1 PTPASP
7 KKRRFRPGTKA
18 LQEIRKY
25 QKSTELLLR
34 KGPFARL
41 VREVCEGFAGEYLR
55 WQVYALMAL
64 QEFRSDILF
73 LDSCKLFHHCPFL
86 LPHGEDVQKVLEQW
100 KEYKMGVPTYGAII
114 LDESLENA
122 LLVQGYLAKSGWGF
136 PKGKVNEDEAPH
148 DCAVREV
155 LEETGFDIKNR
166 IYKDR
171 YIEQKIT
178 DQLVRLYIIPGVSK
192 DTKFNPKTRK
202 EIRNIEWFP
211 IEKLPCHRND
221 MTPKSKLGLAP
232 NRFFMAIPF
241 IRPLREWISR
251 QKGES
256 TDSDEDFANNGN
268 TPGKPSDNARSK
280 SRRLA
285 GTDAFQG
292 DSLAK
297 YKQQKALGQLSQY
310 ELNQNPNL
318 KGNGKKFQDSPH
330 VKKGAGDNGASN
342 QQVKTIL
349 CTMSNAGTKPA
360 RSQNTPPR
368 SSTSKG
374 LKEIHVDEEVK
385 IAMNLSLERFRYSD
399 QREMEF
405 PSSLSS
411 TERAFIH
418 RMAQSLGYISKSKGK
433 GPNRFLTIKKKD
445 GSEKPRPTMPLK
457 LSHNSLYFVRSLLQ
471 RFPVSNKERIDLQP
485 NNKSGM
491 SVAAEP
497 DSSCDRNKASGRLN
511 NGIPMVPRRRSPSEL
526 DSFRRS
532 LPVHERQE
540 EIIQL
545 VRENRVVLVLGETGS
560 GKTTQIPQFLLDECS
575 RNGEPCRIFCTQP
588 RRLAAIAV
596 AERVAAERGESVG
609 QTVGYH
615 IRLESRVSPKTVLTF
630 CTSGVFLRTLM
641 AGDASLITVTHVIVD
656 EVHERDGL
664 TDFLLTKM
672 RDVLQKIP
680 TLKLILSSAA
690 LDIDLFLKYFGSCPV
705 IHLKGR
711 QFEVKELFLED
722 ILRLTGF
729 NTKDMRKY
737 KEETQRKEKKQKR
750 LTEWCKAVE
759 NSSVEEEQRTP
770 ISSPRFLQDSS
781 PLDGA
786 DCTFSKLSENGTEQL
801 EPWLQKEM
809 DSCISNIF
817 LNEDQ
822 DAFIQLFNLILYENV
837 NVDYRHSET
846 GATALMVAAGRGFIT
861 QMEQLLNMGTDIN
874 IKASNGW
881 TALDFAKDFQQTD
894 AMDLLKS
901 SFPLGEVS
909 SQDESTLVQCGS
921 VELSTEEQ
929 ELLRLYHH
937 SFDDEWVDLDLIMDL
952 LHNICCTSS
961 DGAVLIFLP
970 GYDDIVALRDRI
982 LYDDKRFCTHS
993 ERYQVFT
1000 LHSDMQTLDQ
1010 KKAMKASPPGI
1021 RKIILS
1027 TNIAE
1032 TSITINDVVFVID
1045 SGKVKEKSF
1054 DTLSHVSM
1062 LKTVW
1067 ISKASALQRKGR
1079 AGRCRP
1085 GICFHLFSR
1094 LRFKNMLEFQV
1105 PQLLRMPL
1113 QELCLQTKLL
1123 APSSCP
1129 VAEFLSKAPQPP
1141 PVHAIRN
1148 AVQMLKT
1155 IDAMDQYE
1163 DLTDLGYHLADLPVE
1178 PHLGKMVLCAVV
1190 LKCLDPILTIACT
1203 LAYRDPFVLPAQG
1216 SQKRTALQ
1224 CRKRF
1229 TSSTF
1234 SDHMALLRAFQA
1246 WQKARSDGWERAFCE
1261 KNFLSQATMDMI
1273 LGMRTQLLGQ
1283 LRAIGFVRARGGSDI
1298 RDVNLNSEN
1307 WAVVKAALMAGMYP
1321 NLVHV
1326 NQETSLLS
1334 SNREKKVHFHPTSIL
1349 SQSQLKE
1356 NSPGKSAQALPTDW
1370 LIYDEMSRGN
1380 RMASVRCCSMVTPI
1394 TVAIFGGCAKLP
1406 SSALQEPALQKATD
1420 SPLDD
1425 ISDSETEDLAELRID
1440 DWLIFQ
1446 LDIEAAGLVFELR
1459 QKWQNLFIK
1468 RIRCPSKPWSQQDEA
1483 IIRTLVSV
1491 QNIPFS
1497 SSMLMTG
1504 AHTDVPQVLAA
1515 EEQRAGL
1522 QQPTG
1527 IGQRP
1532 RPMSSEE
1539 GPQAS
1544 VKNSKNSPQLPT
1556 NTNDKSCKMPAAS
1569 GLPQMKTHSRDESTR
1584 AINQPSDVP
1593 HSSSNSSCFVALDS
1607 PSDSPSPSSSG
1618 KHLFVTL
1625 AVLWFSSPRSQQIS
1639 KPISPQSV
1647 LSSVRYFI
1655 MKSSNIR
1662 NIEISQQKGIW
1673 STTPS
1678 NETKLAKAFMENNLI
1693 VLIFSVQGSG
1703 HFQGYARMTSGIIQE
1718 SCQDWG
1724 FMGLG
1729 GVFSV
1734 EWIHKESLPFPCTQ
1748 HILNPWNDNKKVQ
1761 ISRDGQVS

>member
-1 PTPASP
+1 
-7 KKRRFRPGTKA
+7 
-18 LQEIRKY
+18 
-25 QKSTELLLR
+25 
-34 KGPFARL
+34 
-41 VREVCEGFAGEYLR
+41 
-55 WQVYALMAL
+55 
-64 QEFRSDILF
+64 
-73 LDSCKLFHHCPFL
+73 
-86 LPHGEDVQKVLEQW
+86 
-100 KEYKMGVPTYGAII
+100 
-114 LDESLENA
+114 
-122 LLVQGYLAKSGWGF
+122 
-136 PKGKVNEDEAPH
+136 
-148 DCAVREV
+148 
-155 LEETGFDIKNR
+155 
-166 IYKDR
+166 
-171 YIEQKIT
+171 
-178 DQLVRLYIIPGVSK
+178 
-192 DTKFNPKTRK
+192 
-202 EIRNIEWFP
+202 
-211 IEKLPCHRND
+211 
-221 MTPKSKLGLAP
+221 
-232 NRFFMAIPF
+232 
-241 IRPLREWISR
+241 
-251 QKGES
+251 
-256 TDSDEDFANNGN
+256 
-268 TPGKPSDNARSK
+268 
-280 SRRLA
+280 
-285 GTDAFQG
+285 
-292 DSLAK
+292 
-297 YKQQKALGQLSQY
+297 
-310 ELNQNPNL
+310 
-318 KGNGKKFQDSPH
+318 
-330 VKKGAGDNGASN
+330 
-342 QQVKTIL
+342 
-349 CTMSNAGTKPA
+349 MSNAGTASQKPA
-360 RSQNTPPR
+360 RNTPPR
-368 SSTSKG
+368 GSKSRG
-374 LKEIHVDEEVK
+374 LKEIHIDEEVK
-385 IAMNLSLERFRYSD
+385 IAVNLSLERFRYSD
-399 QREMEF
+399 QKEMEF

-418 RMAQSLGYISKSKGK
+418 RVAQSLGYISKSKGK
-433 GPNRFLTIKKKD
+433 GPNRSLTLRKKN
-445 GSEKPRPTMPLK
+445 GSEKPRPTMPLP
-457 LSHNSLYFVRSLLQ
+457 LSHNSLYFIRSLLQ
-471 RFPVSNKERIDLQP
+471 RFPISNKERIDMQP
-485 NNKSGM
+485 SNKSGM
-491 SVAAEP
+491 SVASEP
-497 DSSCDRNKASGRLN
+497 GETRASGRLN

-532 LPVHERQE
+532 LPVHERQK

-545 VRENRVVLVLGETGS
+545 IRENKVVLVMGETGS

-615 IRLESRVSPKTVLTF
+615 IRLESRNTSQITLT
-630 CTSGVFLRTLM
+630 LEQL
-641 AGDASLITVTHVIVD
+641 D

-672 RDVLQKIP
+672 REVLQKIP

-690 LDIDLFLKYFGSCPV
+690 LDIDLFLQYFGSCPV

-711 QFEVKELFLED
+711 LFEVRELFLED

-729 NTKDMRKY
+729 NNKDLMKY
-737 KEETQRKEKKQKR
+737 KEETQTSMTSNKYYNHIFSCGFPFAAKATAALKRRKIKTL
-750 LTEWCKAVE
+750 LTI
-759 NSSVEEEQRTP
+759 NT
-770 ISSPRFLQDSS
+770 I
-781 PLDGA
+781 
-786 DCTFSKLSENGTEQL
+786 L

-809 DSCISNIF
+809 DSCISNVF

-837 NVDYRHSET
+837 NVDYRHSDT
-846 GATALMVAAGRGFIT
+846 GTSPLMAAAGRGFLT
-861 QMEQLLNMGTDIN
+861 QMEQLLNMGADIN
-874 IKASNGW
+874 LKASNGW
-881 TALDFAKDFQQTD
+881 TALDFAKHFQQID

-901 SFPLGEVS
+901 SIPLGEVS
-909 SQDESTLVQCGS
+909 SLGESTLVQCGS
-921 VELSTEEQ
+921 TETSTPEEQ
-929 ELLRLYHH
+929 ELLKLYHH

-952 LHNICCTSS
+952 LHNICSTTS

-970 GYDDIVALRDRI
+970 GYDDIVALRGRI
-982 LYDDKRFCTHS
+982 LYDDKRFSNHS
-993 ERYQVFT
+993 DRYQVFT

-1010 KKAMKASPPGI
+1010 KKAMKTSPPGI

-1094 LRFKNMLEFQV
+1094 LRFNNMLEFQV

-1141 PVHAIRN
+1141 AAHAIRN

-1155 IDAMDQYE
+1155 IDAMDQNE

-1203 LAYRDPFVLPAQG
+1203 LAYRDPFILPAQG
-1216 SQKRTALQ
+1216 SQKRAALH
-1224 CRKRF
+1224 CRTRF
-1229 TSSTF
+1229 TSNTF

-1246 WQKARSDGWERAFCE
+1246 WQKARSDGWERSFCE

-1307 WAVVKAALMAGMYP
+1307 WAVVKAALVAGMYP

-1356 NSPGKSAQALPTDW
+1356 NGPAKSAQALPTDW
-1370 LIYDEMSRGN
+1370 LIYDEMSRGH
-1380 RMASVRCCSMVTPI
+1380 RMASVRCCSLTTPI

-1406 SSALQEPALQKATD
+1406 SSALQEPAVQRD
-1420 SPLDD
+1420 SLVDV
-1425 ISDSETEDLAELRID
+1425 SDSETEDLAEMKID
-1440 DWLIFQ
+1440 DWLLFQ
-1446 LDIEAAGLVFELR
+1446 LDREAAGLVFELR

-1491 QNIPFS
+1491 C
-1497 SSMLMTG
+1497 LT
-1504 AHTDVPQVLAA
+1504 
-1515 EEQRAGL
+1515 EEQGAGL

-1532 RPMSSEE
+1532 RPMTSED

-1544 VKNSKNSPQLPT
+1544 RKTSRHSPLPPT
-1556 NTNDKSCKMPAAS
+1556 NTTNDKYQVVS
-1569 GLPQMKTHSRDESTR
+1569 KTFTLQCHVLCLKADSLRSY
-1584 AINQPSDVP
+1584 
-1593 HSSSNSSCFVALDS
+1593 SSLCSACLTV
-1607 PSDSPSPSSSG
+1607 
-1618 KHLFVTL
+1618 V
-1625 AVLWFSSPRSQQIS
+1625 W
-1639 KPISPQSV
+1639 
-1647 LSSVRYFI
+1647 
-1655 MKSSNIR
+1655 
-1662 NIEISQQKGIW
+1662 
-1673 STTPS
+1673 
-1678 NETKLAKAFMENNLI
+1678 
-1693 VLIFSVQGSG
+1693 
-1703 HFQGYARMTSGIIQE
+1703 
-1718 SCQDWG
+1718 
-1724 FMGLG
+1724 
-1729 GVFSV
+1729 
-1734 EWIHKESLPFPCTQ
+1734 
-1748 HILNPWNDNKKVQ
+1748 
-1761 ISRDGQVS
+1761 

>member
-1 PTPASP
+1 
-7 KKRRFRPGTKA
+7 
-18 LQEIRKY
+18 
-25 QKSTELLLR
+25 
-34 KGPFARL
+34 
-41 VREVCEGFAGEYLR
+41 
-55 WQVYALMAL
+55 
-64 QEFRSDILF
+64 
-73 LDSCKLFHHCPFL
+73 
-86 LPHGEDVQKVLEQW
+86 
-100 KEYKMGVPTYGAII
+100 
-114 LDESLENA
+114 
-122 LLVQGYLAKSGWGF
+122 
-136 PKGKVNEDEAPH
+136 
-148 DCAVREV
+148 
-155 LEETGFDIKNR
+155 
-166 IYKDR
+166 
-171 YIEQKIT
+171 
-178 DQLVRLYIIPGVSK
+178 
-192 DTKFNPKTRK
+192 
-202 EIRNIEWFP
+202 
-211 IEKLPCHRND
+211 
-221 MTPKSKLGLAP
+221 
-232 NRFFMAIPF
+232 
-241 IRPLREWISR
+241 
-251 QKGES
+251 
-256 TDSDEDFANNGN
+256 
-268 TPGKPSDNARSK
+268 
-280 SRRLA
+280 
-285 GTDAFQG
+285 
-292 DSLAK
+292 
-297 YKQQKALGQLSQY
+297 
-310 ELNQNPNL
+310 
-318 KGNGKKFQDSPH
+318 
-330 VKKGAGDNGASN
+330 
-342 QQVKTIL
+342 
-349 CTMSNAGTKPA
+349 MSNAGTA
-360 RSQNTPPR
+360 SQKQAKSRGTPPR
-368 SSTSKG
+368 GSVSNG
-374 LKEIHVDEEVK
+374 LKEIHIDEEVK
-385 IAMNLSLERFRYSD
+385 IAVSLSLERFRYSD

-433 GPNRFLTIKKKD
+433 GPSRFLTIRKKD
-445 GSEKPRPTMPLK
+445 GSDKPRPTMPLT
-457 LSHNSLYFVRSLLQ
+457 LSHNSLYFIRSLLQ
-471 RFPVSNKERIDLQP
+471 RFPISNKERSDMQP
-485 NNKSGM
+485 NKSSM
-491 SVAAEP
+491 SVPAEH
-497 DSSCDRNKASGRLN
+497 DSSCDRNRASGRLN
-511 NGIPMVPRRRSPSEL
+511 NGIPMVPRRRNPSEL
-526 DSFRRS
+526 DNFRRS

-545 VRENRVVLVLGETGS
+545 IRENRVVLVVGETGS

-615 IRLESRVSPKTVLTF
+615 IRLESRVSPKTLLTF

-641 AGDASLITVTHVIVD
+641 AGDASLTTVTHVIVD

-690 LDIDLFLKYFGSCPV
+690 LDIDLFLQYFGSCPV

-711 QFEVKELFLED
+711 QFEVQELFLED

-729 NTKDMRKY
+729 NNKDMKKY

-759 NSSVEEEQRTP
+759 NSCVEETQRNTV
-770 ISSPRFLQDSS
+770 SVQGLLQDSS
-781 PLDGA
+781 SLDRGDSA
-786 DCTFSKLSENGTEQL
+786 FIKPNENGSEQL
-801 EPWLQKEM
+801 EPWLLKEM
-809 DSCISNIF
+809 DSCITNVF
-817 LNEDQ
+817 LSEDQ

-837 NVDYRHSET
+837 NVDYMHSET
-846 GATALMVAAGRGFIT
+846 GATALMVAAGRGFLT
-861 QMEQLLNMGTDIN
+861 QMEQLLNMGADIN
-874 IKASNGW
+874 MKASNGW
-881 TALDFAKDFQQTD
+881 TALDFAKHFQQTE

-901 SFPLGEVS
+901 SIPLREVS
-909 SQDESTLVQCGS
+909 SLDEFALVKS
-921 VELSTEEQ
+921 SNAELSTEEQ
-929 ELLRLYHH
+929 ELLALYHH
-937 SFDDEWVDLDLIMDL
+937 SFDDEFVDLNLIMDL
-952 LHNICCTSS
+952 LHNICSTTC

-970 GYDDIVALRDRI
+970 GYDEIVSLRDRI
-982 LYDDKRFCTHS
+982 LYDDKRFSTQS
-993 ERYQVFT
+993 DRFQVFT

-1010 KKAMKASPPGI
+1010 KKAMKTSPLGI

-1094 LRFKNMLEFQV
+1094 LRFSNMLEFQV

-1141 PVHAIRN
+1141 PAHAIRN
-1148 AVQMLKT
+1148 AVHMLKT

-1203 LAYRDPFVLPAQG
+1203 LAYRDPFILPAQG
-1216 SQKRTALQ
+1216 SQKRAALH

-1229 TSSTF
+1229 TSNTF

-1246 WQKARSDGWERAFCE
+1246 WQKARSDGWERSFCE

-1307 WAVVKAALMAGMYP
+1307 WAVVKAALVAGMYP

-1334 SNREKKVHFHPTSIL
+1334 SNREKKVHFHPTSVL

-1356 NSPGKSAQALPTDW
+1356 NNPAKSAQSLPTDW
-1370 LIYDEMSRGN
+1370 LIYDEMSRGH

-1394 TVAIFGGCAKLP
+1394 TVAIFGGCARL
-1406 SSALQEPALQKATD
+1406 STSALQEPILQKETD

-1425 ISDSETEDLAELRID
+1425 ISDSETEELAEMRID
-1440 DWLIFQ
+1440 DWLVFQ
-1446 LDIEAAGLVFELR
+1446 LDREVAGQVFELR

-1491 QNIPFS
+1491 V
-1497 SSMLMTG
+1497 T
-1504 AHTDVPQVLAA
+1504 A
-1515 EEQRAGL
+1515 EEQGVGL
-1522 QQPTG
+1522 QQPSG

-1532 RPMSSEE
+1532 RPMPSEE
-1539 GPQAS
+1539 GSQAS
-1544 VKNSKNSPQLPT
+1544 VKTSKSSPQLPT
-1556 NTNDKSCKMPAAS
+1556 STTPDKSCRMPAAS
-1569 GLPQMKTHSRDESTR
+1569 GLLQMKAHSRDEASLTTC
-1584 AINQPSDVP
+1584 QLSDDP
-1593 HSSSNSSCFVALDS
+1593 QSSGNSSCSVTLFS
-1607 PSDSPSPSSSG
+1607 PSDSTCPSSSA
-1618 KHLFVTL
+1618 KQVSKSVPPQL
-1625 AVLWFSSPRSQQIS
+1625 AF
-1639 KPISPQSV
+1639 
-1647 LSSVRYFI
+1647 SSVRYFI
-1655 MKSSNIR
+1655 MKSSNVR

-1678 NETKLAKAFMENNLI
+1678 NETKLTKAFLENNLI
-1693 VLIFSVQGSG
+1693 ILVFSVQGSG
-1703 HFQGYARMTSGIIQE
+1703 HFQGYARMTSVISQE

-1734 EWIHKESLPFPCTQ
+1734 EWIHKESLPFQMTQ

-1761 ISRDGQVS
+1761 ISRDGQELEPQAGSQLLLLWGRNSGNQVHLFNSPTHYTALPVMAGQSDRFI

>member
-1 PTPASP
+1 
-7 KKRRFRPGTKA
+7 
-18 LQEIRKY
+18 
-25 QKSTELLLR
+25 
-34 KGPFARL
+34 
-41 VREVCEGFAGEYLR
+41 
-55 WQVYALMAL
+55 
-64 QEFRSDILF
+64 
-73 LDSCKLFHHCPFL
+73 
-86 LPHGEDVQKVLEQW
+86 
-100 KEYKMGVPTYGAII
+100 
-114 LDESLENA
+114 
-122 LLVQGYLAKSGWGF
+122 
-136 PKGKVNEDEAPH
+136 
-148 DCAVREV
+148 
-155 LEETGFDIKNR
+155 
-166 IYKDR
+166 
-171 YIEQKIT
+171 
-178 DQLVRLYIIPGVSK
+178 
-192 DTKFNPKTRK
+192 
-202 EIRNIEWFP
+202 
-211 IEKLPCHRND
+211 
-221 MTPKSKLGLAP
+221 
-232 NRFFMAIPF
+232 
-241 IRPLREWISR
+241 
-251 QKGES
+251 
-256 TDSDEDFANNGN
+256 
-268 TPGKPSDNARSK
+268 
-280 SRRLA
+280 
-285 GTDAFQG
+285 
-292 DSLAK
+292 
-297 YKQQKALGQLSQY
+297 
-310 ELNQNPNL
+310 
-318 KGNGKKFQDSPH
+318 
-330 VKKGAGDNGASN
+330 
-342 QQVKTIL
+342 
-349 CTMSNAGTKPA
+349 MSNASTASQKPA
-360 RSQNTPPR
+360 RSQSTTPR
-368 SSTSKG
+368 ASISNG
-374 LKEIHVDEEVK
+374 LKEIHIDEEVK
-385 IAMNLSLERFRYSD
+385 IAVNLSLEKFRYSD
-399 QREMEF
+399 QKEMEF

-433 GPNRFLTIKKKD
+433 GLNRFLTIRKKN
-445 GSEKPRPTMPLK
+445 GSDKPRPTMPLA
-457 LSHNSLYFVRSLLQ
+457 LSHNSLYFIRSLLQ
-471 RFPVSNKERIDLQP
+471 RFPITSKERTDLQP
-485 NNKSGM
+485 SNSSGM

-497 DSSCDRNKASGRLN
+497 DNSCDKNRASGRLN
-511 NGIPMVPRRRSPSEL
+511 NGIPMVPRRRSPSDL
-526 DSFRRS
+526 DSFRCS

-540 EIIQL
+540 EIVQL
-545 VRENRVVLVLGETGS
+545 IRENRVVLVVGETGS
-560 GKTTQIPQFLLDECS
+560 GKTTQIPQFLLDDCS

-615 IRLESRVSPKTVLTF
+615 IRLESRVSPKTLLTF

-641 AGDASLITVTHVIVD
+641 AGDASLTTVTHVIVD

-690 LDIDLFLKYFGSCPV
+690 LDIDLFLQYFGSCPV

-729 NTKDMRKY
+729 NNKDVKKY
-737 KEETQRKEKKQKR
+737 KEETQRKEKKQQV

-759 NSSVEEEQRTP
+759 NSFVEEKQRAP
-770 ISSPRFLQDSS
+770 VSAPGFLQDSS
-781 PLDGA
+781 CLERGDS
-786 DCTFSKLSENGTEQL
+786 TFNKPNMNGTEQL
-801 EPWLQKEM
+801 EPWLLKEM
-809 DSCISNIF
+809 DACISNIF

-822 DAFIQLFNLILYENV
+822 DTFIQLFNLILYENV
-837 NVDYRHSET
+837 NVDYTHSET
-846 GATALMVAAGRGFIT
+846 GATPLMVTAGRGFLA
-861 QMEQLLNMGTDIN
+861 QMEQLLNMGANIN

-881 TALDFAKDFQQTD
+881 TALDFAQHFQQID
-894 AMDLLKS
+894 AVDLLKAS
-901 SFPLGEVS
+901 IPLGEAS
-909 SQDESTLVQCGS
+909 SLDESTLVQCGS
-921 VELSTEEQ
+921 AELSTEDQ
-929 ELLRLYHH
+929 ELLKLYHH

-952 LHNICCTSS
+952 LHNICSTTT
-961 DGAVLIFLP
+961 DGATLIFLP
-970 GYDDIVALRDRI
+970 GYDEIVSLRDRI
-982 LYDDKRFCTHS
+982 LYDDKRFSTHS

-1010 KKAMKASPPGI
+1010 KKAMKTSPPGV

-1094 LRFKNMLEFQV
+1094 LRFNNMLEFQV

-1129 VAEFLSKAPQPP
+1129 VSEFLSKAPQPP
-1141 PVHAIRN
+1141 PAHAIRN

-1203 LAYRDPFVLPAQG
+1203 LGYRDPFILPAQG
-1216 SQKRTALQ
+1216 SQKRAALH

-1246 WQKARSDGWERAFCE
+1246 WQKARSDGWERSFCE

-1307 WAVVKAALMAGMYP
+1307 WAVVKAALVAGMYP

-1326 NQETSLLS
+1326 NQETSLPS
-1334 SNREKKVHFHPTSIL
+1334 SNKEKKVHFHPTSIL
-1349 SQSQLKE
+1349 SQSQFKE
-1356 NSPGKSAQALPTDW
+1356 NNPARSVQALPTDW
-1370 LIYDEMSRGN
+1370 LIYDEMSRGH

-1406 SSALQEPALQKATD
+1406 TSALQEPAAQKD
-1420 SPLDD
+1420 SSLDD
-1425 ISDSETEDLAELRID
+1425 LSDSETEELAEMKID
-1440 DWLIFQ
+1440 EWLVFQ
-1446 LDIEAAGLVFELR
+1446 LDREAAGLVFELR

-1491 QNIPFS
+1491 
-1497 SSMLMTG
+1497 
-1504 AHTDVPQVLAA
+1504 LAA
-1515 EEQRAGL
+1515 EEQGAGL

-1539 GPQAS
+1539 GPQTF
-1544 VKNSKNSPQLPT
+1544 VKNSKSIPQVSS
-1556 NTNDKSCKMPAAS
+1556 NTTEDKFSRMPAAA
-1569 GLPQMKTHSRDESTR
+1569 GLLQKKAHSRDESSLP
-1584 AINQPSDVP
+1584 INQLSDP
-1593 HSSSNSSCFVALDS
+1593 PSSSNSSCSVSMDS
-1607 PSDSPSPSSSG
+1607 PSDSPCPSSSG
-1618 KHLFVTL
+1618 K
-1625 AVLWFSSPRSQQIS
+1625 QCS
-1639 KPISPQSV
+1639 KPVSPQ
-1647 LSSVRYFI
+1647 LAFSSVRYFI
-1655 MKSSNIR
+1655 MKSSNVR

-1678 NETKLAKAFMENNLI
+1678 NETKLTKAFLENNLI
-1693 VLIFSVQGSG
+1693 ILIFSVQGSG
-1703 HFQGYARMTSGIIQE
+1703 HFQGYARMVSAISQE

-1734 EWIHKESLPFPCTQ
+1734 EWIRKESLSFHCTQ
-1748 HILNPWNDNKKVQ
+1748 HILNPWNDHKRVQ
-1761 ISRDGQVS
+1761 ISRDGQELEPQAGSQLLLLWGRNSGNQV

>member
-1 PTPASP
+1 
-7 KKRRFRPGTKA
+7 
-18 LQEIRKY
+18 
-25 QKSTELLLR
+25 
-34 KGPFARL
+34 
-41 VREVCEGFAGEYLR
+41 
-55 WQVYALMAL
+55 
-64 QEFRSDILF
+64 
-73 LDSCKLFHHCPFL
+73 
-86 LPHGEDVQKVLEQW
+86 
-100 KEYKMGVPTYGAII
+100 
-114 LDESLENA
+114 
-122 LLVQGYLAKSGWGF
+122 
-136 PKGKVNEDEAPH
+136 
-148 DCAVREV
+148 
-155 LEETGFDIKNR
+155 
-166 IYKDR
+166 
-171 YIEQKIT
+171 
-178 DQLVRLYIIPGVSK
+178 
-192 DTKFNPKTRK
+192 
-202 EIRNIEWFP
+202 
-211 IEKLPCHRND
+211 
-221 MTPKSKLGLAP
+221 
-232 NRFFMAIPF
+232 
-241 IRPLREWISR
+241 
-251 QKGES
+251 
-256 TDSDEDFANNGN
+256 
-268 TPGKPSDNARSK
+268 
-280 SRRLA
+280 
-285 GTDAFQG
+285 
-292 DSLAK
+292 
-297 YKQQKALGQLSQY
+297 
-310 ELNQNPNL
+310 
-318 KGNGKKFQDSPH
+318 
-330 VKKGAGDNGASN
+330 
-342 QQVKTIL
+342 
-349 CTMSNAGTKPA
+349 
-360 RSQNTPPR
+360 
-368 SSTSKG
+368 
-374 LKEIHVDEEVK
+374 
-385 IAMNLSLERFRYSD
+385 
-399 QREMEF
+399 
-405 PSSLSS
+405 
-411 TERAFIH
+411 
-418 RMAQSLGYISKSKGK
+418 
-433 GPNRFLTIKKKD
+433 
-445 GSEKPRPTMPLK
+445 MPLT
-457 LSHNSLYFVRSLLQ
+457 LSHNSLYLIRSLLQ
-471 RFPVSNKERIDLQP
+471 RFPISNKERIDLLP
-485 NNKSGM
+485 TSKSGT

-497 DSSCDRNKASGRLN
+497 DNNCDRNRASGRLN
-511 NGIPMVPRRRSPSEL
+511 NGIPMVPRRRNPSEL

-545 VRENRVVLVLGETGS
+545 VRENRVVLVVGETGS

-596 AERVAAERGESVG
+596 AERVAAERGENVG

-615 IRLESRVSPKTVLTF
+615 IRLESRVSPKTLLTF

-641 AGDASLITVTHVIVD
+641 AGDASLTTVTHVIVD

-680 TLKLILSSAA
+680 TLKLILSSAS
-690 LDIDLFLKYFGSCPV
+690 LDIDLFLQYFGSCPV

-711 QFEVKELFLED
+711 LFEVKELFLED
-722 ILRLTGF
+722 ILRLTCF
-729 NTKDMRKY
+729 NNKDMKKY

-759 NSSVEEEQRTP
+759 KSSVEEEQRIP
-770 ISSPRFLQDSS
+770 ASHPGFLQDSS
-781 PLDGA
+781 SLDRG
-786 DCTFSKLSENGTEQL
+786 DSTFKKLDEDGSEQL
-801 EPWLQKEM
+801 EPWLLKEM
-809 DSCISNIF
+809 DTCISNIF

-846 GATALMVAAGRGFIT
+846 GATPLMVAAGRGFLT
-861 QMEQLLNMGTDIN
+861 QMEQLLNMGADIN
-874 IKASNGW
+874 MKASNGW
-881 TALDFAKDFQQTD
+881 IALDFAKDFQQTD
-894 AMDLLKS
+894 AIDLLKS
-901 SFPLGEVS
+901 SIPLGEGNS
-909 SQDESTLVQCGS
+909 LDESSLVQCGK
-921 VELSTEEQ
+921 VELSIEEQ
-929 ELLRLYHH
+929 ELLKLYHH
-937 SFDDEWVDLDLIMDL
+937 SFDDERVDLDLIMDL
-952 LHNICCTSS
+952 LHNICSTSS

-970 GYDDIVALRDRI
+970 GYDEIVALRDRI
-982 LYDDKRFCTHS
+982 LYDDKRFSTHS
-993 ERYQVFT
+993 ESYQVFT

-1010 KKAMKASPPGI
+1010 KKAMKTSPPGV

-1085 GICFHLFSR
+1085 GLCFHLFSR
-1094 LRFKNMLEFQV
+1094 LRFNNMLEFQV

-1141 PVHAIRN
+1141 PTHAIRN

-1203 LAYRDPFVLPAQG
+1203 LAYRDPFILPAQG
-1216 SQKRTALQ
+1216 SQKRAALH

-1246 WQKARSDGWERAFCE
+1246 WQKARSDGWERSFCE

-1307 WAVVKAALMAGMYP
+1307 WAIVKAALMCGMYP

-1326 NQETSLLS
+1326 NQETSMLS

-1349 SQSQLKE
+1349 SPSQFKE
-1356 NSPGKSAQALPTDW
+1356 NSPAKSAQALPTDW
-1370 LIYDEMSRGN
+1370 LIYDEMSRGH

-1394 TVAIFGGCAKLP
+1394 TVAIFGGRAKLP
-1406 SSALQEPALQKATD
+1406 SSALQEPAVQKATGIPSD
-1420 SPLDD
+1420 SSLDD
-1425 ISDSETEDLAELRID
+1425 ISDSETEDLAEMRID
-1440 DWLIFQ
+1440 DWLVFQ

-1491 QNIPFS
+1491 
-1497 SSMLMTG
+1497 
-1504 AHTDVPQVLAA
+1504 LAA
-1515 EEQRAGL
+1515 EEQRVGL

-1539 GPQAS
+1539 GPQAC
-1544 VKNSKNSPQLPT
+1544 VNNSKNSPQLPT
-1556 NTNDKSCKMPAAS
+1556 NTTNDRSCRIPAAS
-1569 GLPQMKTHSRDESTR
+1569 GLLQMKAHNRDEASLP
-1584 AINQPSDVP
+1584 INQLSDNP
-1593 HSSSNSSCFVALDS
+1593 HSSCSVTLAS
-1607 PSDSPSPSSSG
+1607 PSDSSCLSSSR
-1618 KHLFVTL
+1618 KQVSKPVSPQL
-1625 AVLWFSSPRSQQIS
+1625 AFSSVQ
-1639 KPISPQSV
+1639 
-1647 LSSVRYFI
+1647 YFI

-1662 NIEISQQKGIW
+1662 NIDISQQKGIW

-1678 NETKLAKAFMENNLI
+1678 NETKLTKAFLENNVI
-1693 VLIFSVQGSG
+1693 ILIFSVQGSG
-1703 HFQGYARMTSGIIQE
+1703 HFQGYARMTSVISQE

-1734 EWIHKESLPFPCTQ
+1734 EWIHKESVPFQCTQ

-1761 ISRDGQVS
+1761 ISRDGQDLEPQAGSQLLLLWGGDSRNQVQ